1 MKWTRRGRSRNL
13 EDLRIQRMSTGRV
26 APEKFTHGSSDQRKR
41 WFRVGYESGK
51 PAACDT
57 FSAEVR

>member
-1 MKWTRRGRSRNL
+1 
-13 EDLRIQRMSTGRV
+13 MSTGRV